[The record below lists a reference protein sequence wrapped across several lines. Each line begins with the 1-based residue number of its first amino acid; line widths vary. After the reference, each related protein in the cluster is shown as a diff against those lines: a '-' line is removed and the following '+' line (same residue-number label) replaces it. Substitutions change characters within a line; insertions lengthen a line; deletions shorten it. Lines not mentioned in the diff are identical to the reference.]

1 LPASTPTTPGHH
13 PPLYF
18 LSSEIEEVWIAFHLH
33 DWRTMLA
40 DRRVRLMVGPDVAEQ
55 LRQSLIAHP
64 EVPQPKL
71 ALTLGPPLWPPG
83 SDLEIEIKKL
93 VARQESI
100 GLQAVTDGEFRRSWW
115 HYDFLSHLDGVE
127 LVSVAQGLQFK
138 GTQTKAEGLHVHGK
152 IDFSPSHPMIDHF
165 RYLKSVAKAV
175 PKMTIPSPTAL
186 HYRGGRQAIEKSAY
200 PEMEPFF
207 ADLGKAYAKAVRA
220 FGEAGCTYLQL
231 DEVYVAYLCDE
242 AQRDYL
248 RGRGDDPDRLLHV
261 YADLVNAACA
271 GRTPGMTI
279 SMHLCRGNFRSTWM
293 AQGGYEP
300 VADILF
306 NQMGVDAYF
315 MEYDTER
322 AGGFE
327 PLRLLPKNKQV
338 VLGVMTSKTG
348 ALESKD
354 QLKRRIDEAAKFAPL
369 DQLCLSPQCGFAST
383 EEGNLL
389 AEDEQWAKL
398 GRCVEV
404 AREMWG

>member
-1 LPASTPTTPGHH
+1 MLFRSQVGSLLRSGPVKEARTKRLAGEITPAQ
-13 PPLYF
+13 LKAVEDV
-18 LSSEIEEVWIAFHLH
+18 EI
-33 DWRTMLA
+33 R
-40 DRRVRLMVGPDVAEQ
+40 
-55 LRQSLIAHP
+55 
-64 EVPQPKL
+64 
-71 ALTLGPPLWPPG
+71 
-83 SDLEIEIKKL
+83 KL
-93 VARQESI
+93 VAKQESI

-115 HYDFLSHLDGVE
+115 HYDFLAKLVGVE

-152 IDFSPSHPMIDHF
+152 IDFDAGHPMIDHF
-165 RYLKSVAKAV
+165 RFLKSVAKAT

-186 HYRGGRQAIEKSAY
+186 HFRGGRKAIEMSAY
-200 PEMEPFF
+200 PTMEPFF
-207 ADLGKAYAKAVRA
+207 DDLGKAYGKAVRA

-231 DEVYVAYLCDE
+231 DEVFVAYLCDD
-242 AQRDYL
+242 AQRQML
-248 RGRGDDPDRLLHV
+248 RDRGDDPDKLLYV
-261 YADLVNAACA
+261 YKDLVNAACA

-300 VADILF
+300 VADVLF
-306 NQMGVDAYF
+306 NQMNVDAYF
-315 MEYDTER
+315 MEYDTDR

-327 PLRLLPKNKQV
+327 PLRFLPKGKQV

-348 ALESKD
+348 QLESKD
-354 QLKRRIDEAAKFAPL
+354 QLKRRIEEASKFAPL

-398 GRCVEV
+398 ARCVEV
-404 AREMWG
+404 AKEVWG

>member
-1 LPASTPTTPGHH
+1 MKRSK
-13 PPLYF
+13 PPFRADQVGSL
-18 LSSEIEEVWIAFHLH
+18 LRTAPVKEARTRRLAGEISAAQLKAVEDEEI
-33 DWRTMLA
+33 R
-40 DRRVRLMVGPDVAEQ
+40 
-55 LRQSLIAHP
+55 
-64 EVPQPKL
+64 
-71 ALTLGPPLWPPG
+71 
-83 SDLEIEIKKL
+83 KL
-93 VARQESI
+93 VAKQEAI
-100 GLQAVTDGEFRRSWW
+100 GLQGVTDGEFRRSWW
-115 HYDFLSHLDGVE
+115 HYDFLAKLQGVE

-152 IDFSPSHPMIDHF
+152 IDFPADHPMLDHF
-165 RYLKSVAKAV
+165 GFLKSVAKQT

-186 HYRGGRQAIEKSAY
+186 HYRGGRQAIERSAY
-200 PEMEPFF
+200 PEMAPFF
-207 ADLGKAYAKAVRA
+207 EDLGRAYTKAVRA

-231 DEVYVAYLCDE
+231 DEVFVAYLCDP

-248 RGRGDDPDRLLHV
+248 RGRGDDPDKLLDV

-306 NQMGVDAYF
+306 NKMNVDAYF
-315 MEYDTER
+315 MEYDTDR

-327 PLRLLPKNKQV
+327 PLRFLPKTKHA

-348 ALESKD
+348 ALEGKD
-354 QLKRRIDEAAKFAPL
+354 QLERRIDDASKFASL

-398 GRCVEV
+398 SRCVEV
-404 AREMWG
+404 AEKVWG

>member
-1 LPASTPTTPGHH
+1 MTQRTKPPFRADQVGSLLRSGPVKEARTKRLAGEITPA
-13 PPLYF
+13 
-18 LSSEIEEVWIAFHLH
+18 
-33 DWRTMLA
+33 
-40 DRRVRLMVGPDVAEQ
+40 Q
-55 LRQSLIAHP
+55 LKAV
-64 EVPQPKL
+64 ED
-71 ALTLGPPLWPPG
+71 A
-83 SDLEIEIKKL
+83 EIKKL
-93 VARQESI
+93 VAKQESI

-115 HYDFLSHLDGVE
+115 HYDFLAKLDGVE

-152 IDFSPSHPMIDHF
+152 LGFSSHPMIEHF
-165 RYLKSVAKAV
+165 KYLKSVAKAV

-186 HYRGGRQAIEKSAY
+186 HFRGGRQAIEKSVY
-200 PEMEPFF
+200 PTMEPFF
-207 ADLGKAYAKAVRA
+207 EDLGRAYTKAVRA

-231 DEVYVAYLCDE
+231 DEVFVAYLCDDN
-242 AQRDYL
+242 QRQML
-248 RGRGDDPDRLLHV
+248 RDRGDDPDKLLYV
-261 YADLVNAACA
+261 YRDLVNAACA

-293 AQGGYEP
+293 AQGGYER
-300 VADILF
+300 VADILL
-306 NQMGVDAYF
+306 NQMNVDAYF
-315 MEYDTER
+315 MEDDSER

-327 PLRLLPKNKQV
+327 PLRFLPRNKHV

-369 DQLCLSPQCGFAST
+369 EQLCLSPQCGFAST

-398 GRCVEV
+398 ARCVEV
-404 AREMWG
+404 AREVWG

>member
-1 LPASTPTTPGHH
+1 MEDR
-13 PPLYF
+13 
-18 LSSEIEEVWIAFHLH
+18 EIRAAIGKQQ
-33 DWRTMLA
+33 D
-40 DRRVRLMVGPDVAEQ
+40 VGLKA
-55 LRQSLIAHP
+55 I
-64 EVPQPKL
+64 
-71 ALTLGPPLWPPG
+71 
-83 SDLEIEIKKL
+83 
-93 VARQESI
+93 
-100 GLQAVTDGEFRRSWW
+100 TDGEFRRAYW
-115 HYDFLSHLDGVE
+115 HFDFLEHLDWVTAVTADSGMH
-127 LVSVAQGLQFK
+127 FK
-138 GTQTKAEGLHVHGK
+138 GVAAIAKALRITGQIG
-152 IDFSPSHPMIDHF
+152 FSDHPMVGHF
-165 RYLKSVAKAV
+165 EFLRDNVAAGFT

-186 HYRGGRQAIEKSAY
+186 HYRGGRQAIEPSVY
-200 PEMEPFF
+200 PEMAPFF
-207 ADLGKAYAKAVRA
+207 ADLGRAYGKAVRA

-248 RGRGDDPDRLLHV
+248 RGRGDDPERLLQV

-293 AQGGYEP
+293 AQGGYER
-300 VADILF
+300 VADVLF

-315 MEYDTER
+315 MEYDSDR

-327 PLRLLPKNKQV
+327 PLRFLPKGKQV
-338 VLGVMTSKTG
+338 VLGIMTSKTG

-354 QLKRRIDEAAKFAPL
+354 QLKRRIEEAAKFVPL

-398 GRCVEV
+398 ARCVEV
-404 AREMWG
+404 AQEVWT

>member
-1 LPASTPTTPGHH
+1 VSQRTKPPFRADQVGSLLRSGPVKEARTKRLAGEIAPAE
-13 PPLYF
+13 LKAV
-18 LSSEIEEVWIAFHLH
+18 EDA
-33 DWRTMLA
+33 
-40 DRRVRLMVGPDVAEQ
+40 
-55 LRQSLIAHP
+55 
-64 EVPQPKL
+64 
-71 ALTLGPPLWPPG
+71 
-83 SDLEIEIKKL
+83 EIKKL
-93 VARQESI
+93 VAKQESI

-115 HYDFLSHLDGVE
+115 HYDFLAKLDGVE

-152 IDFSPSHPMIDHF
+152 LGFTSHPMIEHF
-165 RYLKSVAKAV
+165 KYLKAVAKAV

-186 HYRGGRQAIEKSAY
+186 HFRGGRQAIEKSVY
-200 PEMEPFF
+200 PTMEPFF
-207 ADLGKAYAKAVRA
+207 DDLGKAYTKAVRA

-231 DEVYVAYLCDE
+231 DEVFVAYLCDDN
-242 AQRDYL
+242 QRQML
-248 RGRGDDPDRLLHV
+248 RDRGDDPDKLLYV
-261 YADLVNAACA
+261 YRDLVNAACA

-293 AQGGYEP
+293 AQGGYER
-300 VADILF
+300 VADILL
-306 NQMGVDAYF
+306 NQMNVDAYF
-315 MEYDTER
+315 MEYDSER

-327 PLRLLPKNKQV
+327 PLRFLPRNKHV

-369 DQLCLSPQCGFAST
+369 EQLCLSPQCGFAST

-398 GRCVEV
+398 ARCVEV
-404 AREMWG
+404 AREVWG

>member
-1 LPASTPTTPGHH
+1 VARSNEEDMQRSK
-13 PPLYF
+13 PPFRADQVGSL
-18 LSSEIEEVWIAFHLH
+18 LRSAPVKAA
-33 DWRTMLA
+33 RT
-40 DRRVRLMVGPDVAEQ
+40 R
-55 LRQSLIAHP
+55 
-64 EVPQPKL
+64 KL
-71 ALTLGPPLWPPG
+71 AG
-83 SDLEIEIKKL
+83 EITAAELRAIEDTEIRKL
-93 VARQESI
+93 VARQEAI
-100 GLQAVTDGEFRRSWW
+100 GLQGVTDGEFRRSWW
-115 HYDFLSHLDGVE
+115 HYDFLAGLRGVE
-127 LVSVAQGLQFK
+127 LVSIAQGLQFK

-152 IDFSPSHPMIDHF
+152 IDFPADHPMLGHF
-165 RYLKSVAKAV
+165 RFLKSTATQT

-186 HYRGGRQAIEKSAY
+186 HYRGGRQAIEKAVY

-207 ADLGKAYAKAVRA
+207 EDLGKAYAKAVRA

-231 DEVYVAYLCDE
+231 DEVFVAYLCD
-242 AQRDYL
+242 ANQRDYL
-248 RGRGDDPDRLLHV
+248 RGRGDDPDRLLHI

-306 NQMGVDAYF
+306 NKMNVDAYF

-327 PLRLLPKNKQV
+327 PLRLLPANKHA

-354 QLKRRIDEAAKFAPL
+354 HLKRRIEEASKFAPL

-398 GRCVEV
+398 ARCVEV
-404 AREMWG
+404 AEEVWG